1 MSVLTALL
9 SMYAYPDNHSK
20 NGEARC
26 AQPRPQVLNA
36 KRARHLTLLCH
47 SGVTAWPPLLSHQC
61 PAGVGSLG
69 VLDTAGALCTRSRIG
84 MEFRVLRPSRKS
96 VTQGLW
102 TCGFQALP
110 LVLRVVHL
118 LWGVSGVWWG
128 LDQAHPSPGLSP
140 PCWPQEWTWQGGGG
154 GDAGSISSV
163 SWQHSSLF
171 PSSLREEEREIF
183 IPLVMMLPCTT
194 IELARS
200 YHCYQI
206 SGLMGFTQVAG
217 RRKVCWGSTLALKC
231 QLMTEGEE
239 CKEFYIRDFL
249 PFCHVLDWG
258 DHFVFKKEKRGKNP
272 HMYTI
277 HVLQCCRKILKE
289 PCFYC
294 NWFLS
299 LGLKWIPYALGVA
312 VAVRNSPL
320 PICFSSSSSFSR
332 YTW

>member
-1 MSVLTALL
+1 MHTLQDRHGVQGAETFQKVC
-9 SMYAYPDNHSK
+9 H
-20 NGEARC
+20 
-26 AQPRPQVLNA
+26 PRPLD
-36 KRARHLTLLCH
+36 LWFSSIT
-47 SGVTAWPPLLSHQC
+47 SGFEGCSSA
-61 PAGVGSLG
+61 VGSLRG
-69 VLDTAGALCTRSRIG
+69 VVGTGSSPSFSRAESSLLTSGMDVTR
-84 MEFRVLRPSRKS
+84 
-96 VTQGLW
+96 
-102 TCGFQALP
+102 
-110 LVLRVVHL
+110 
-118 LWGVSGVWWG
+118 
-128 LDQAHPSPGLSP
+128 
-140 PCWPQEWTWQGGGG
+140 GGG

-299 LGLKWIPYALGVA
+299 LGLK
-312 VAVRNSPL
+312 
-320 PICFSSSSSFSR
+320 
-332 YTW
+332 